1 MKSEVSRE
9 EYGKEDRMKMS
20 NSSDSSRATN
30 KKEKKKVYIPVNKS
44 KVSPVRDAIIIYIF
58 CVSTPTL
65 IGAAL
70 KLYSNLIG
78 DSATTSASFKWFTS
92 NVDEQFNLLR
102 MTSSIYQFLK
112 KKYLEQDAFSDLQFV
127 MFASTILS
135 LVRVIL
141 VHLLV
146 PRYLAPRRLQAFVHS
161 KSSHLLS
168 STEYQFHDKNKQ
180 HDDIETVLG
189 MLKQSLRRSL
199 GHEDH
204 TDTAYLLDQ
213 EQSTSIFNA
222 PRYATAVFRLFFCI
236 LSSCWALIQFRRA
249 IWWPVWV
256 FGRREAS
263 TKYCWDLKGSFAF
276 KGAALDYDFDH
287 QNTALRL
294 FFLGQASYQIH
305 SLFFHFLSMMLLL
318 LYGGNEGFL
327 SARQSLR
334 SYLRPLMEHSIYCIL
349 TVTTYIFS
357 GLRRLGA
364 ILIFA
369 LEMSSIMLQILQI
382 CINAPTKSRL
392 RNPGT
397 ITFLHRFIVVPIFI
411 YSRFFVLPFVVQ
423 VSTILL
429 FVLMNGSNPIMFTL
443 SFFCSVY
450 YFLHS

>member
-1 MKSEVSRE
+1 MESGASRKDFGE
-9 EYGKEDRMKMS
+9 EDRMKMS
-20 NSSDSSRATN
+20 NSSDSSRGTN
-30 KKEKKKVYIPVNKS
+30 TKREKKMVYAPVHNS

-58 CVSTPTL
+58 CVSTPTF

-70 KLYSNLIG
+70 KAYSNLIG
-78 DSATTSASFKWFTS
+78 DSATNVSFKWLTT
-92 NVDEQFNLLR
+92 NVDGQFHLLQ
-102 MTSSIYQFLK
+102 MASSIYHFLK
-112 KKYLEQDAFSDLQFV
+112 KKYLEHNAFSDLQFV
-127 MFASTILS
+127 LFASTIMS
-135 LVRVIL
+135 LIRVIL

-168 STEYQFHDKNKQ
+168 SAEYQFYDQNKQ
-180 HDDIETVLG
+180 SDDIETVLG
-189 MLKQSLRRSL
+189 MLKQSIRRSL
-199 GHEDH
+199 GHEDR
-204 TDTAYLLDQ
+204 TDTTYLLDQ
-213 EQSTSIFNA
+213 EQTSSVFNA
-222 PRYATAVFRLFFCI
+222 PRYATAVFRLFFCL
-236 LSSCWALIQFRRA
+236 LSSCWALIKFRHA
-249 IWWPVWV
+249 IWWPFWV

-276 KGAALDYDFDH
+276 KGAALDNDFDH
-287 QNTALRL
+287 QNAALRL

-334 SYLRPLMEHSIYCIL
+334 SYLRPLLEHSIYCIL

-369 LEMSSIMLQILQI
+369 LEMSSTMLQILQI
-382 CINAPTKSRL
+382 CINAPAKSRL
-392 RNPGT
+392 RNPRT
-397 ITFLHRFIVVPIFI
+397 ITWLHRFIVVPIFI

-423 VSTILL
+423 VSLKQ
-429 FVLMNGSNPIMFTL
+429 M
-443 SFFCSVY
+443 
-450 YFLHS
+450 

>member
-1 MKSEVSRE
+1 MKASS
-9 EYGKEDRMKMS
+9 
-20 NSSDSSRATN
+20 SSDSSSRANNAN

-58 CVSTPTL
+58 CVSTPTFMGV
-65 IGAAL
+65 IL
-70 KLYSNLIG
+70 KLYSILVG
-78 DSATTSASFKWFTS
+78 DSAVNSLSFKWFTS
-92 NVDEQFNLLR
+92 NVDEQFNLLQ
-102 MTSSIYQFLK
+102 MASSIYHFLK
-112 KKYLEQDAFSDLQFV
+112 KKYLEQNAFSDLQFV
-127 MFASTILS
+127 IFASTILS

-168 STEYQFHDKNKQ
+168 SAEYQFHDQNKKN
-180 HDDIETVLG
+180 DDIETVLG
-189 MLKQSLRRSL
+189 MFKQSLRRSL

-204 TDTAYLLDQ
+204 TDTTYLLDQ
-213 EQSTSIFNA
+213 EQTTSIFNA
-222 PRYATAVFRLFFCI
+222 PRYATAVFRMFFCI

-256 FGRREAS
+256 FGQWEAS

-276 KGAALDYDFDH
+276 KGAALDNDFDH

-305 SLFFHFLSMMLLL
+305 SLLFHFLSMMLLL

-334 SYLRPLMEHSIYCIL
+334 SYLRPLLEHSIYCML

-382 CINAPTKSRL
+382 CINAPKKSRL
-392 RNPGT
+392 RNPHT

-411 YSRFFVLPFVVQ
+411 YSRFFILPFVVQ
-423 VSTILL
+423 VSINLL
-429 FVLMNGSNPIMFTL
+429 LAFMNEYNQGECVLTNTTFSFTV
-443 SFFCSVY
+443 FRRV
-450 YFLHS
+450 